1 MKIREFTEEE
11 MAALQSSVY
20 VVQVTPCFVY
30 FSSGFKERFY
40 NEYQSGK
47 KPKKI
52 IEGMGIDPNI
62 LGASRINGIKG
73 YILRAVRAGKGF
85 TEITS
90 EEVAAQTGRPIT
102 PETKIRRLE
111 HELAYTKQELEFV
124 KKIIAAGREEGK

>member
-1 MKIREFTEEE
+1 MVR
-11 MAALQSSVY
+11 
-20 VVQVTPCFVY
+20 VTSQFVY

-40 NEYQSGK
+40 NEYRDGK

-52 IEGMGIDPNI
+52 IEGMGIAPAI

-90 EEVAAQTGRPIT
+90 EEVAAQTGKPLT

-111 HELAYTKQELEFV
+111 HELTYTKQELEFV
-124 KKIIAAGREEGK
+124 KKIIAADREDGK